1 MTNKTFRRK
10 AHAAAAPRTMRDHE
24 ARPGGVWRSGGLDD
38 ARSALALTDL
48 KQALCS
54 ARAYHNTIISSDGM
68 RPAYSY
74 LALLRVLSTTELAER
89 DGCPNLQAWVDPSPA
104 VSTSAWTDMG
114 STRGGMGSFS

>member
-68 RPAYSY
+68 RPAYSD
-74 LALLRVLSTTELAER
+74 LALLWVLSTTASGTELR
-89 DGCPNLQAWVDPSPA
+89 
-104 VSTSAWTDMG
+104 
-114 STRGGMGSFS
+114 

>member
-54 ARAYHNTIISSDGM
+54 ARPRLPQHYHFERWYETGV
-68 RPAYSY
+68 
-74 LALLRVLSTTELAER
+74 LLPRFTTGTEYYGA
-89 DGCPNLQAWVDPSPA
+89 S
-104 VSTSAWTDMG
+104 
-114 STRGGMGSFS
+114 

>member
-68 RPAYSY
+68 RPSYSYY
-74 LALLRVLSTTELAER
+74 LALLWVLSTSGTELR
-89 DGCPNLQAWVDPSPA
+89 
-104 VSTSAWTDMG
+104 
-114 STRGGMGSFS
+114 